1 MNRVILGGQLV
12 GEPRLAYLPCRMAI
26 ARLRLRAVRPRR
38 DGLGDAV
45 MDEIDCFAFRDLAE
59 ALALWGAAGVPVS
72 LEGRLI
78 PGMLLDECERPLR
91 GCHVWIDRA
100 CALAPLPDPPP
111 SLAALPNGASAPEQG
126 PGEIA

>member
-38 DGLGDAV
+38 SELGEALL
-45 MDEIDCFAFRDLAE
+45 DEIDCFAFRDLAA
-59 ALALWGAAGVPVS
+59 ALAPYGAAGVPVS

-78 PGMLLDECERPLR
+78 PGLLLDERERPLR

-100 CALAPLPDPPP
+100 AVLAPLAEPLSSPAAVPPVTP
-111 SLAALPNGASAPEQG
+111 ASQPGSEEGA
-126 PGEIA
+126 